1 MDEFEIYQIEFHFVL
16 TIVTCSGMYSNS
28 ICIIILYLLYLSGHL
43 FSGHPGGTTAF
54 FLANRKILLS
64 VLPLAI

>member
-16 TIVTCSGMYSNS
+16 TIVTCSGMYS
-28 ICIIILYLLYLSGHL
+28 IYIIILYLLYLSGHL